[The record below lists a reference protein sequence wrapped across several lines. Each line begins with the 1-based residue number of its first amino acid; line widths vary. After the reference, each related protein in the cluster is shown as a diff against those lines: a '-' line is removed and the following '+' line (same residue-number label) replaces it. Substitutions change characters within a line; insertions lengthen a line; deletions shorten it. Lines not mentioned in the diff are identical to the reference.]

1 MENRLSIR
9 KTLRDIWLKCHRI
22 GQCSL
27 ITAWFVLPKLQEK
40 NQENYLMALFL
51 ISKYRNI
58 QIVGINCQGS
68 SVVNTNILACAS
80 STFTKSFNCTNIKQQ
95 DRKLKQRLK
104 TVEQSLEFNTQKNS
118 VFQRSPGI
126 CFWGWFFSPINSTV
140 QGIS

>member
-1 MENRLSIR
+1 
-9 KTLRDIWLKCHRI
+9 
-22 GQCSL
+22 
-27 ITAWFVLPKLQEK
+27 
-40 NQENYLMALFL
+40 MALFL
-51 ISKYRNI
+51 ISKYRNV

-80 STFTKSFNCTNIKQQ
+80 STFTKSFNCANIKQQ

-140 QGIS
+140 QGISQSESKQHSAGKQSCFFWYPVVSSPEVQDAQPQSALLKLIIT